1 MELSENGRN
10 ITYSSLTPCNSISFR
25 IKGISSYNTRFE
37 QSMSPTTTPSAIE
50 SLSHQT
56 RSVRKLFR
64 NIELYDIISLYVA
77 QSMLKY

>member
-1 MELSENGRN
+1 
-10 ITYSSLTPCNSISFR
+10 
-25 IKGISSYNTRFE
+25 
-37 QSMSPTTTPSAIE
+37 MSPTTTPSAIE
-50 SLSHQT
+50 SLSDQT